1 MTGILRARWLG
12 VALAATASLPAVAV
26 ADQPSAASS
35 PGRLPPQGAGPGS
48 SPSAVTAPASPTG
61 SAPLRGLA
69 RFPLVQ
75 FAVVIGVI
83 LWLQAADDKSMF
95 GQLFNVLDKLV
106 ESTVEL
112 VSKIVTVKTF
122 TRSWLTFG
130 FMIAYVYLAGSL
142 LWWLLRLLIAAA
154 VDFAGRHN
162 LLYLRRAIARERGIL
177 AYRAWVPF
185 ERIRPADIPQQDWEE
200 AFAWPANNLPPY
212 PPHADAGR
220 EGARCPT
227 APAAPLIPSVWPWVA
242 QVH

>member
-1 MTGILRARWLG
+1 
-12 VALAATASLPAVAV
+12 VALSEAA
-26 ADQPSAASS
+26 AASIHFMIK
-35 PGRLPPQGAGPGS
+35 L
-48 SPSAVTAPASPTG
+48 V

-212 PPHADAGR
+212 PPLGYRLLRGTLLYVAMIAIAACLLQFFTPFPVLTWVVGW
-220 EGARCPT
+220 
-227 APAAPLIPSVWPWVA
+227 PAAKPS
-242 QVH
+242 